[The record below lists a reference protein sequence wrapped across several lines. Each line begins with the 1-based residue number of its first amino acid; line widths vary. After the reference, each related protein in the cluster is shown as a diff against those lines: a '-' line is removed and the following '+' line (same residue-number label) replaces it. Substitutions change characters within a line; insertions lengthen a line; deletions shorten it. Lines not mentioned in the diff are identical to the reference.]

1 MKPGHKETEIGV
13 LPDNWNTTVFSK
25 CFTILKNNT
34 LSRAELSYD
43 IKGIS
48 NIHYGDVLIK
58 YGNTLDCSLI
68 AFPVI
73 KDSKK
78 VADTPIL
85 NNGDLIIADTAE
97 DESVGKATEIINT
110 GNKTIVSGL
119 HTIPCRPINGSAF
132 HTGWLGY
139 YINSKLYH
147 DQLIPL
153 ITGIKVSS
161 ISKSSLSNTIVVIPP
176 LAEQQRI
183 AEALSDVDNMISSLE
198 KLIEKKKAIKQ
209 GMMEQLLT
217 GKMPLLGFEGELH
230 GNWTKTSIG
239 MLLKERIVSIQ
250 TGPFGTVLKAGEY
263 SDHGIPVIS
272 VREIRE
278 GYIRIFDDTPTISL
292 QVYNR
297 LNQYILEPYDLVF
310 ARKGSIDRSAII
322 PKDGQK
328 YFLGS
333 DGIRLRFNNEILSQF
348 MLYLFQSV
356 EIKQFLSDNSYGTTM
371 AGLNETT
378 IKMIPVYYPTNHSIR
393 NKIVE
398 IITDI
403 AKEIEKI
410 EEKLIKQR
418 ELKASILSQVL
429 SGKIRIK

>member
-1 MKPGHKETEIGV
+1 MKPGYKETEIGV

-34 LSRAELSYD
+34 LSRSELSYD

-58 YGNTLDCSLI
+58 YGNTLDCSLV
-68 AFPVI
+68 ALPVI

-132 HTGWLGY
+132 YTGWLGY

-217 GKMPLLGFEGELH
+217 GKVRLPGFEEEWEEVVIGEKGQLIKETINPQSFPSAFFWEYSMPAFDANIQPEKKR
-230 GNWTKTSIG
+230 GNAMHSNRTKIYGRVLLFNKLNVRQKRIWYIENCPNNALCSSEFLAYCSEGIDLK
-239 MLLKERIVSIQ
+239 LLKQILGTDRVTSDFIDMSTGTSNSQKRITPNDFLRYTVKMPKGVEQQKAISTILDDMDQEIQ
-250 TGPFGTVLKAGEY
+250 FVQE
-263 SDHGIPVIS
+263 
-272 VREIRE
+272 
-278 GYIRIFDDTPTISL
+278 
-292 QVYNR
+292 Q
-297 LNQYILEPYDLVF
+297 
-310 ARKGSIDRSAII
+310 
-322 PKDGQK
+322 
-328 YFLGS
+328 
-333 DGIRLRFNNEILSQF
+333 
-348 MLYLFQSV
+348 
-356 EIKQFLSDNSYGTTM
+356 
-371 AGLNETT
+371 
-378 IKMIPVYYPTNHSIR
+378 
-393 NKIVE
+393 
-398 IITDI
+398 
-403 AKEIEKI
+403 IEKYQVAKQAMMQ
-410 EEKLIKQR
+410 KL
-418 ELKASILSQVL
+418 L
-429 SGKIRIK
+429 SGKVQI

>member
-1 MKPGHKETEIGV
+1 MVKPGYKETEIGV
-13 LPDNWNTTVFSK
+13 IPEDWEVKELRQICLVNPPNNTTELSNSK
-25 CFTILKNNT
+25 DFIYIDLECVCQGKLTEIKYVKKENAPSRAKRRFQIHDTLYQTVRPYQGNNLYITFEPYRHVASTGYAVLRANDDISPHFLYYLVNDPRFTTNVLDNCTGTSYPAINPKT
-34 LSRAELSYD
+34 LSKLL
-43 IKGIS
+43 
-48 NIHYGDVLIK
+48 V
-58 YGNTLDCSLI
+58 
-68 AFPVI
+68 
-73 KDSKK
+73 
-78 VADTPIL
+78 
-85 NNGDLIIADTAE
+85 
-97 DESVGKATEIINT
+97 
-110 GNKTIVSGL
+110 VS
-119 HTIPCRPINGSAF
+119 P
-132 HTGWLGY
+132 
-139 YINSKLYH
+139 
-147 DQLIPL
+147 
-153 ITGIKVSS
+153 
-161 ISKSSLSNTIVVIPP
+161 ISKE
-176 LAEQQRI
+176 EQQRI
-183 AEALSDVDNMISSLE
+183 AEVLSDVDDMISSLE

-217 GKMPLLGFEGELH
+217 GKMPLLGFEGEWH